1 MSQTTR
7 KKKHTGNP
15 GLFIVGGT
23 IYLGLLILFGYQTW
37 QFVDWLFPSDQ
48 MLMKL
53 LTVLCFDVM
62 ALFWACVDLFYRFA
76 SRSAHTLVRWAWAIS
91 FILSLLASVFYLVIE
106 SMFRFQIPLNQQTV
120 DIGYGITIGALT
132 LNILFLTF
140 WLYLEWSIRHPHED
154 EYLDDDK
161 EETPVQQSSPAP
173 VQQPAPTSA
182 ATPALPSAQRHEPL
196 PVYNTP
202 RQNPEFFEK
211 EFHKL
216 QEEMAELR
224 KQRQSE
230 SPQSPAET
238 NVSQPAPKRAYP
250 VLPDAPRYVDT
261 EPLKPSYIDDLV
273 DSVGG
278 GSASPLS
285 RSAHSQNGHQ

>member
-1 MSQTTR
+1 MSQTK

-161 EETPVQQSSPAP
+161 EETPVPAQQPVAQQSPDPVATPVSAPTPAPSQPTAAEIAARVMMLLKTQQEEKEQQAKSEP
-173 VQQPAPTSA
+173 VQQAPT
-182 ATPALPSAQRHEPL
+182 
-196 PVYNTP
+196 
-202 RQNPEFFEK
+202 
-211 EFHKL
+211 
-216 QEEMAELR
+216 
-224 KQRQSE
+224 KQ
-230 SPQSPAET
+230 
-238 NVSQPAPKRAYP
+238 AYP
-250 VLPDAPRYVDT
+250 ILPNAPHYADT
-261 EPLKPSYIDDLV
+261 EPLVSSAQPSYIDDLV

-278 GSASPLS
+278 ESANPL
-285 RSAHSQNGHQ
+285 ASQNGHQK